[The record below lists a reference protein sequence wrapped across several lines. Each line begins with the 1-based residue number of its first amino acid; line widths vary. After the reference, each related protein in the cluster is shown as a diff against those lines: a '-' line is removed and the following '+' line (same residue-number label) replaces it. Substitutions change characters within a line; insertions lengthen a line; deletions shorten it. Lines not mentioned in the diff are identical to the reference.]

1 VESIALT
8 ASQHLDGKVN
18 FTALSES
25 IDDLVHQS
33 KKLDEQKV
41 DVLKRFRKV
50 LPHPPKYQHKHGHG
64 LGFVGRIARWW
75 WSIRAKC
82 GSDKGRERHES
93 HLSMERDYGH
103 KYEHDIHHGLEEVHP
118 AQPQLQGELPGL
130 PHLPHPGTPHPR
142 VPIPPKK
149 KKEIQELVKEIR
161 GINKKLQYFEGGF
174 ISEEG
179 IKVGQAVSSDVERRR
194 VEFE

>member
-1 VESIALT
+1 VLTDGSRRVESIALT
-8 ASQHLDGKVN
+8 GSQTLDGKVN
-18 FTALSES
+18 FTALSGS
-25 IDDLVHQS
+25 IDDLLHQS

-50 LPHPPKYQHKHGHG
+50 LPHPPKHQHGHG
-64 LGFVGRIARWW
+64 LGLFGRIARWW

-82 GSDKGRERHES
+82 GSAKGKERHES
-93 HLSMERDYGH
+93 HLSTERVYGH
-103 KYEHDIHHGLEEVHP
+103 KHEPDFHHGLEEVHP
-118 AQPQLQGELPGL
+118 AQPQGELPGL

-149 KKEIQELVKEIR
+149 KKEIQALVKEIR

-179 IKVGQAVSSDVERRR
+179 IKVGQTQATSSR
-194 VEFE
+194 V